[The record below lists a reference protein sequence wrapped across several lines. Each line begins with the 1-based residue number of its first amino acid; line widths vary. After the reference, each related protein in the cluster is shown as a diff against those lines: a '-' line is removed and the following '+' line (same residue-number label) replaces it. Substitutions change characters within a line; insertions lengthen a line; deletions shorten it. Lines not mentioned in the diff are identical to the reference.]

1 MYIIS
6 WFLITCAHYH
16 IVYGVTNIWKPVMI
30 KSIEI
35 TRFVIEIT
43 RFVSL
48 FTSLSVT
55 PVPFIYTDCPLNVTL
70 PDLSTYPL
78 TCQLHGSC
86 TSVECCMEV
95 PFIGRR
101 LTAML
106 ELNQDTQ
113 ILNIG
118 IEKLQFPISLLDFK
132 FGMCSC

>member
-1 MYIIS
+1 
-6 WFLITCAHYH
+6 
-16 IVYGVTNIWKPVMI
+16 MI
-30 KSIEI
+30 KS
-35 TRFVIEIT
+35 IEIT

-78 TCQLHGSC
+78 TCQLHSSC